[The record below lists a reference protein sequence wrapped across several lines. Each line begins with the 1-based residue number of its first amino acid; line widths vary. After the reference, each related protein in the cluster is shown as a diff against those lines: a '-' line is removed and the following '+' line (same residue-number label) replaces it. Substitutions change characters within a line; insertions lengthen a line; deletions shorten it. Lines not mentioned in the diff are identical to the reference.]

1 MFTKKDWLGACY
13 AALIAFCLYSSLF
26 AFRKAFNVAA
36 FEGYTLAGLDYKV
49 VLVITQVAGYMASK
63 FYGIK
68 FIASMKRLG
77 RGKLILLLAGL
88 AWLSWFVF
96 GLIPPP
102 YNWPCL
108 LFSGF
113 PLGMLWGVVFSYI
126 EGRRMTD
133 FISAALAVSFIFG
146 SGLAKSVASFVM
158 EELGVSEYWMP
169 FATGG
174 FFALPLII
182 FVWLIEKLPHPSEA
196 DIQHR
201 TIRLPMTGSQ
211 RMALLKTYGP
221 GLFLLVLVYS
231 LVTIL
236 REVRDSFMADMWR
249 DSGEV
254 VNPGVFAQTETIIT
268 IILLVLIASMV
279 LVKQNFKAFLLTHWI
294 MGFGFLLSLLITIAY
309 RQAAIGTFYWMLG
322 VGLGLYLVYIPFN
335 SILFERLIASFRIT
349 GNVGFL
355 IYLADSFGYLG
366 SVTVLLSKSVFNI
379 QLSWLNFYQEL
390 VLITGILGLIA
401 TAGSMIYFRRKFRTN
416 SSSIL
421 CQNRLRPGINR
432 TT

>member
-1 MFTKKDWLGACY
+1 MFTRKDWLSALY

-36 FEGYTLAGLDYKV
+36 FEGFSLAGLDYKII
-49 VLVITQVAGYMASK
+49 LVITQVAGYMASK

-68 FIASMKRLG
+68 FIASMKRMG
-77 RGKLILLLAGL
+77 RGRLILVLAGI
-88 AWLSWFVF
+88 AWLSWLAF
-96 GLIPPP
+96 GLIPAP

-108 LFSGF
+108 FFSGF
-113 PLGMLWGVVFSYI
+113 PLGMLWGVVFSYV

-158 EELGVSEYWMP
+158 EQLGVSEYWMP
-169 FATGG
+169 FATGAI
-174 FFALPLII
+174 FALPLVF
-182 FVWLIEKLPHPSEA
+182 FVVLMEKIPPPSED
-196 DIQHR
+196 DIRHR
-201 TIRLPMTGSQ
+201 TVRLPMTGSQ
-211 RMALLKTYGP
+211 RMELVKTYGP

-249 DSGEV
+249 DSGDQF
-254 VNPGVFAQTETIIT
+254 NLSVFALTETIIT
-268 IILLVLIASMV
+268 VVLLVLIASMV
-279 LVKQNFKAFLLTHWI
+279 LVKQNFKALMLTHWI
-294 MGFGFLLSLLITIAY
+294 MGIGFLLSLLITIAY
-309 RQAAIGTFYWMLG
+309 KQQSASTFYWMLG

-335 SILFERLIASFRIT
+335 SILFDRLIASFRIT

-366 SVTVLLSKSVFNI
+366 SVTVLLSKSVFDI

-390 VLITGILGLIA
+390 VLVTGIIGLIA
-401 TAGSMIYFRRKFRTN
+401 TAASMFYFRNKFNKREVTPI
-416 SSSIL
+416 S
-421 CQNRLRPGINR
+421 
-432 TT
+432 

>member
-1 MFTKKDWLGACY
+1 MFTKKDWLSAFY

-36 FEGYTLAGLDYKV
+36 FEGFTIAGLDYKII
-49 VLVITQVAGYMASK
+49 LVITQVAGYMASK

-68 FIASMKRLG
+68 FIASMKRMG
-77 RGKLILLLAGL
+77 RGRLILILAGV
-88 AWLSWFVF
+88 AWLSWLAF
-96 GLIPPP
+96 GLIPAP

-108 LFSGF
+108 FFSGF
-113 PLGMLWGVVFSYI
+113 PLGMLWGVVFSYV

-158 EELGVSEYWMP
+158 EQLGSSEYWMP
-169 FATGG
+169 FATGAI
-174 FFALPLII
+174 FALPLIF
-182 FVWLIEKLPHPSEA
+182 FVVLMEKIPPPSEE
-196 DIQHR
+196 DIRHR
-201 TIRLPMTGSQ
+201 TVRLPMTGSQ
-211 RMALLKTYGP
+211 RMLLVKTYGP

-249 DSGEV
+249 DSGDQFSLS
-254 VNPGVFAQTETIIT
+254 VFAQTETIIT
-268 IILLVLIASMV
+268 LVLLILIASMV
-279 LVKQNFKAFLLTHWI
+279 LVKKNFKALMLTHWI
-294 MGFGFLLSLLITIAY
+294 MGAGFLLSLLITIAY
-309 RQAAIGTFYWMLG
+309 RQQAASTFYWMLG

-335 SILFERLIASFRIT
+335 SILFDRLIASFRIT

-390 VLITGILGLIA
+390 VLVTGIVGLIA
-401 TAGSMIYFRRKFRTN
+401 TAASMFYFRNKF
-416 SSSIL
+416 
-421 CQNRLRPGINR
+421 NRREVDPAS
-432 TT
+432 

>member
-1 MFTKKDWLGACY
+1 MFTKKDWLSAFY

-36 FEGYTLAGLDYKV
+36 FEGFTLAGLDYKII
-49 VLVITQVAGYMASK
+49 LVITQVAGYMASK

-68 FIASMKRLG
+68 FIASMKRMG
-77 RGKLILLLAGL
+77 RGRLILILTGV
-88 AWLSWFVF
+88 AWLSWLAF
-96 GLIPPP
+96 GLIPAP

-108 LFSGF
+108 FFSGF
-113 PLGMLWGVVFSYI
+113 PLGMLWGVVFSYV

-158 EELGVSEYWMP
+158 EQLGVSEYWMP
-169 FATGG
+169 FTTGAI
-174 FFALPLII
+174 FALPLIF
-182 FVWLIEKLPHPSEA
+182 FVVLMEKIPPPSKE
-196 DIQHR
+196 DIRHR
-201 TIRLPMTGSQ
+201 TVRLPMTGSQ
-211 RMALLKTYGP
+211 RMLLVKTYGP

-249 DSGEV
+249 DSGDQF
-254 VNPGVFAQTETIIT
+254 NLTVFAQTETIIT
-268 IILLVLIASMV
+268 LVLLILIASMV
-279 LVKQNFKAFLLTHWI
+279 LVKKNFKALMLTHWI
-294 MGFGFLLSLLITIAY
+294 MGVGFLLSLLITIAY
-309 RQAAIGTFYWMLG
+309 RQQAATTFYWMLG

-335 SILFERLIASFRIT
+335 SILFDRLIASFRVS

-355 IYLADSFGYLG
+355 IYLSDSFGYLG
-366 SVTVLLSKSVFNI
+366 SITVLLSKSVFNI

-390 VLITGILGLIA
+390 VLVTGIIGLIA
-401 TAGSMIYFRRKFRTN
+401 TAASMFYFRNKFN
-416 SSSIL
+416 KGEVAPAS
-421 CQNRLRPGINR
+421 
-432 TT
+432 

>member
-1 MFTKKDWLGACY
+1 MFTKKDWLSAFY
-13 AALIAFCLYSSLF
+13 AALVAFCLYSSLF

-36 FEGYTLAGLDYKV
+36 FEGFTLAGLDYKII
-49 VLVITQVAGYMASK
+49 LVITQVAGYMASK

-68 FIASMKRLG
+68 FIASMKRMG
-77 RGKLILLLAGL
+77 RGRLILILASVAWFSWL
-88 AWLSWFVF
+88 AF
-96 GLIPPP
+96 GLIPAP

-108 LFSGF
+108 FFSGF
-113 PLGMLWGVVFSYI
+113 PLGMLWGVVFSYV

-158 EELGVSEYWMP
+158 EQLGVSEYWMP
-169 FATGG
+169 FATGAI
-174 FFALPLII
+174 FALPLIF
-182 FVWLIEKLPHPSEA
+182 FVILMEKIPLPSEE
-196 DIQHR
+196 DIRHR

-211 RMALLKTYGP
+211 RIVLLKTYGP

-249 DSGEV
+249 DSGDQF
-254 VNPGVFAQTETIIT
+254 NLSVFAQTETIIT
-268 IILLVLIASMV
+268 IILLILIASMV
-279 LVKQNFKAFLLTHWI
+279 LVKRNFKALMLTHWI
-294 MGFGFLLSLLITIAY
+294 MGAGFLLSLLITLAY
-309 RQAAIGTFYWMLG
+309 QQQSVSTFYWMLG

-335 SILFERLIASFRIT
+335 SILFDRLIASFRIT

-366 SVTVLLSKSVFNI
+366 SVTVLLSKSVLNI

-390 VLITGILGLIA
+390 VLLTGIIGLIA
-401 TAGSMIYFRRKFRTN
+401 TAASMFYFRNKF
-416 SSSIL
+416 
-421 CQNRLRPGINR
+421 NRREVDPAS
-432 TT
+432 

>member
-1 MFTKKDWLGACY
+1 MFTKKDWLSAFY

-36 FEGYTLAGLDYKV
+36 FEGFSLAGLDYKI

-68 FIASMKRLG
+68 FIASMKRMG
-77 RGKLILLLAGL
+77 RGRLILILAGV
-88 AWLSWFVF
+88 AWLSWLAF
-96 GLIPPP
+96 GLIPAP

-108 LFSGF
+108 FFSGF
-113 PLGMLWGVVFSYI
+113 PLGMLWGVVFSYV

-158 EELGVSEYWMP
+158 EQLGVSEYWMP
-169 FATGG
+169 FATGAI
-174 FFALPLII
+174 FALPLVF
-182 FVWLIEKLPHPSEA
+182 FVVLMEKIPPPSED
-196 DIQHR
+196 DIRHR
-201 TIRLPMTGSQ
+201 TVRLPMTGSQ
-211 RMALLKTYGP
+211 RMELVKTYGP

-249 DSGEV
+249 DSGDQF
-254 VNPGVFAQTETIIT
+254 NLSVFAQTETIIT
-268 IILLVLIASMV
+268 VVLLVLIASMV
-279 LVKQNFKAFLLTHWI
+279 LIKQNFKALMLTHWI
-294 MGFGFLLSLLITIAY
+294 MGIGFLLSLLITIAY
-309 RQAAIGTFYWMLG
+309 RQQTASTFYWMLG

-335 SILFERLIASFRIT
+335 SILFDRLIASFRIT

-390 VLITGILGLIA
+390 VLVTGIIGLIA
-401 TAGSMIYFRRKFRTN
+401 TAASMFYFRNKFKKREVA
-416 SSSIL
+416 
-421 CQNRLRPGINR
+421 PPF
-432 TT
+432 

>member
-1 MFTKKDWLGACY
+1 MFTKKDWLSAFY

-36 FEGYTLAGLDYKV
+36 FEGFSLAGLDYKI

-68 FIASMKRLG
+68 FIASMKRMG
-77 RGKLILLLAGL
+77 RGRLILILAGV
-88 AWLSWFVF
+88 AWLSWLAF
-96 GLIPPP
+96 GLIPVP

-108 LFSGF
+108 FFSGF
-113 PLGMLWGVVFSYI
+113 PLGMLWGVVFSYV

-158 EELGVSEYWMP
+158 EQLGVSEYWMP
-169 FATGG
+169 FATGAI
-174 FFALPLII
+174 FALPLIF
-182 FVWLIEKLPHPSEA
+182 FVVLMEKIPPPSEE

-201 TIRLPMTGSQ
+201 TVRLPMTGSQ
-211 RMALLKTYGP
+211 RMELVKTYGP

-249 DSGEV
+249 DSGDQF
-254 VNPGVFAQTETIIT
+254 NLSVFAQTETIIT
-268 IILLVLIASMV
+268 VVLLVLIASMV
-279 LVKQNFKAFLLTHWI
+279 LIKQNFKALMLTHWI
-294 MGFGFLLSLLITIAY
+294 MGIGFLLSLLITIAY
-309 RQAAIGTFYWMLG
+309 RQQTASTFYWMLG

-335 SILFERLIASFRIT
+335 SILFDRLIASFRIT

-390 VLITGILGLIA
+390 VLVTGIIGLIA
-401 TAGSMIYFRRKFRTN
+401 TAASMFYFRNKFKKREVA
-416 SSSIL
+416 
-421 CQNRLRPGINR
+421 PPF
-432 TT
+432 